1 MDSSCTE
8 EEYSESQLPP
18 RYEID
23 SSTSVEEEVQEEIND
38 FRIIFARPGHHIFG
52 PAPVEPPL
60 RAGGLLYPHEMVPP
74 TTPWARMQYQ
84 NGPLDADDYE
94 YDIEEGSTITIC
106 KLIFRFLLEMTMK
119 VIRFSRVNAFTDRSE
134 EMALF
139 FANVLF
145 LAGINYEIRNTLPL
159 AREGMKQFVLTVN
172 MPGSDVDYQI
182 TITVPLS
189 EYVRLIQ
196 RLEFFPC
203 FSRLAKVYTCK
214 SDDYR
219 RAILRDL
226 IYHMKIDEEGTVY
239 GEEAHTAFMGQ
250 LERTAVR
257 YEKMH
262 LLSLADLF

>member
-1 MDSSCTE
+1 
-8 EEYSESQLPP
+8 
-18 RYEID
+18 
-23 SSTSVEEEVQEEIND
+23 
-38 FRIIFARPGHHIFG
+38 
-52 PAPVEPPL
+52 
-60 RAGGLLYPHEMVPP
+60 
-74 TTPWARMQYQ
+74 MQYQ
-84 NGPLDADDYE
+84 NGPLGDDDNE
-94 YDIEEGSTITIC
+94 YDIEEGSTIMQC
-106 KLIFRFLLEMTMK
+106 KLIFQFLLEMANR

-145 LAGINYEIRNTLPL
+145 LAGINYEIRDPPSSS
-159 AREGMKQFVLTVN
+159 REGMKQFVLTVN
-172 MPGSDVDYQI
+172 MPGNDVDYQI

-239 GEEAHTAFMGQ
+239 GEEAHTAFMKQ
-250 LERTAVR
+250 LEHTAVR

-262 LLSLADLF
+262 LLSTADLF

>member
-1 MDSSCTE
+1 MDSSSTE

-18 RYEID
+18 RYEIE
-23 SSTSVEEEVQEEIND
+23 SSSSEEEEVQEEIND

-60 RAGGLLYPHEMVPP
+60 RARGLLYPHEMVSL
-74 TTPWARMQYQ
+74 TTPWTKMRFQ
-84 NGPLDADDYE
+84 NGPLDDDDYE

-106 KLIFRFLLEMTMK
+106 KLILRFLLEMTMK
-119 VIRFSRVNAFTDRSE
+119 VIRFSRVNSFTDRSE

-145 LAGINYEIRNTLPL
+145 LAGINYEIRYAPSPS
-159 AREGMKQFVLTVN
+159 RGMKQFVLSVN
-172 MPGSDVDYQI
+172 TPGNDFDYQI
-182 TITVPLS
+182 IVPIPRL
-189 EYVRLIQ
+189 EYDRLIQ

-203 FSRLAKVYTCK
+203 FSRLAKLYTCK

-219 RAILRDL
+219 RALLRDL

-239 GEEAHTAFMGQ
+239 GEEAHTAFMKQ
-250 LERTAVR
+250 LKRTAVP

-262 LLSLADLF
+262 LLHTSDLF